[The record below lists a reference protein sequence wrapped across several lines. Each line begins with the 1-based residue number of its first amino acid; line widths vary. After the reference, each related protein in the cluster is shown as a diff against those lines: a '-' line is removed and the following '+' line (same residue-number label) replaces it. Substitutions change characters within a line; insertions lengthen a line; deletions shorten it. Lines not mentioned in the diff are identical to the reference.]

1 MYSPVLF
8 KLVTF
13 FFFAVVCFYFLPRD
27 ELLLL
32 LYHRVLPSPVLPL
45 FAAADGVASR
55 KKKKTLTLFWDSLS
69 GTGEQFFSAHFVL
82 SFAFVNGKKVGITAP
97 LSSKNQIVEKI
108 SEIETKKKKY
118 YNVDRTARKDILQRK
133 KRKKKQ

>member
-55 KKKKTLTLFWDSLS
+55 KKKTLTLFWDSLS

-108 SEIETKKKKY
+108 SEIETKKK
-118 YNVDRTARKDILQRK
+118 IL
-133 KRKKKQ
+133 

>member
-55 KKKKTLTLFWDSLS
+55 KKKTLTLFWDSLS